1 MSRDPKLFLDDI
13 RESTS
18 RILRY
23 TYGLSYADFVAAD
36 ETVDAVSAAYP
47 HSNSREHPL
56 KQRVP

>member
-1 MSRDPKLFLDDI
+1 MSRDPKLFLDDV

-23 TYGLSYADFVAAD
+23 THELSYANFVVD
-36 ETVDAVSAAYP
+36 DKTLDAVPAVYL

-56 KQRVP
+56 KQQAP

>member
-1 MSRDPKLFLDDI
+1 MSRDPKLFSDDI

-23 TYGLSYADFVAAD
+23 AHRLSYADFVAAD
-36 ETVDAVSAAYP
+36 KTVDVVPAAYP